1 MIRIRHFLKKRIFRK
16 LVALMVMVTLC
27 ITMFSD
33 NLTIKS
39 YAEVTQESIKEKEDQ
54 INEAKKERD
63 QMKSSLTDIETVK
76 KELEKDKNNL
86 NEYITQLDASLS
98 DMQANIDALEQ
109 QITDKEAEIEETKK
123 ELEAAKEQQQKQY
136 ESMKERI
143 RFMYERGDTYLLE
156 LLIESDSYADML
168 NKAEYISELSAYDN
182 QKLQEYI
189 LTTQLIALT
198 QSALEEEQ
206 ATLEEAK
213 ADVEAEQA
221 SMEALLA
228 EKQTQLS
235 AVSADISDK
244 EAAIKEYE
252 AQIAEENETIAA
264 LEKAVEADK
273 AKLANQSKRT
283 YDGGM
288 FTWPCPAYTRISDD
302 FGMRMHPTL
311 GVQKMHNGIDLAAP
325 TGSSILAAYSGTVV
339 AAAYSSTMG
348 NYIMIDHGDGLYTIY
363 MHASAL
369 YVSTGQEVS
378 AGQNIAAV
386 GSTGRSTGPHLH
398 FGVRLNGSYV
408 SPWNY
413 LK

>member
-1 MIRIRHFLKKRIFRK
+1 MIRKRHICNKRIFRK
-16 LVALMVMVTLC
+16 LVALVLMVAYCVT
-27 ITMFSD
+27 FAKG

-39 YAEVTQESIKEKEDQ
+39 YAEVTEESIKEKENQ
-54 INEAKKERD
+54 INDAKKERD
-63 QMKSSLTDIETVK
+63 KMKSSLTDIEAVK
-76 KELEKDKNNL
+76 KELEKSKSDL
-86 NEYITQLDASLS
+86 NTYISELDASLS
-98 DMQANIDALEQ
+98 DMQANIDELEQ
-109 QITDKEAEIEETKK
+109 QISDKEAEIEETKK

-136 ESMKERI
+136 DSMKERI
-143 RFMYERGDTYLLE
+143 RFMYERGDSYLLE
-156 LLIESDSYADML
+156 LLINSDSYADML

-182 QKLQEYI
+182 RKLQEYI
-189 LTTQLIALT
+189 LTTQLIAIT
-198 QSALEEEQ
+198 QEALEEEQ

-221 SMEALLA
+221 SMEALMS
-228 EKQTQLS
+228 EKQTQLA
-235 AVSADISDK
+235 AVNADISDK

-273 AKLANQSKRT
+273 AKLANQNKRT

-311 GVQKMHNGIDLAAP
+311 GINKMHNGIDLAAP

-339 AAAYSSTMG
+339 AAAYSSSMG
-348 NYIMIDHGDGLYTIY
+348 NYVMIDHGDGLYTIY

-369 YVSTGQEVS
+369 YVSTGQEVT